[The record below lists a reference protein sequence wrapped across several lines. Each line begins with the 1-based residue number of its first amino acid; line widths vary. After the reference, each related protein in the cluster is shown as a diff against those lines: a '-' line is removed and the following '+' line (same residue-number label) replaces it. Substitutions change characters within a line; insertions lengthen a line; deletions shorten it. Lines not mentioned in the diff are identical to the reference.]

1 MTGRHPTFH
10 VRRLT
15 ARLFP
20 AWALLLALLAGNAQ
34 ATALEPFTAEYQASY
49 LGMQATGNMTL
60 ARQDGNRWKYSLSIR
75 NQLADISQNTVF
87 EEHQGALRPL
97 SSSDRAVALMK
108 KKSVDAKYDWN
119 SSQATWTGDV
129 KPERRGP
136 VKLQAGDMDALL
148 INLAVARDLAAGKPL
163 SYRLVDEG
171 RVRPLQWDVVGKE
184 QVTVQGVSK
193 EATKVVRRTEKREM
207 YAWIVPGLPV
217 PARIL
222 QRENGID
229 TMELTI
235 RSLR

>member
-1 MTGRHPTFH
+1 MTGRPPIFSA
-10 VRRLT
+10 RRFR
-15 ARLFP
+15 ARLP
-20 AWALLLALLAGNAQ
+20 ALFLLLALGTGTAQ
-34 ATALEPFTAEYQASY
+34 AAALEPFTAEYQASY
-49 LGMQATGNMTL
+49 LGMQATGSMTL
-60 ARQDGNRWKYSLSIR
+60 ARQDGNRWKYSLNIR
-75 NQLADISQNTVF
+75 NQVADLSQSTVF
-87 EEHQGALRPL
+87 EEHQGRLRPL
-97 SSSDRAVALMK
+97 SSSDRAVALIK
-108 KKSVDAKYDWN
+108 KKSVDAQYDWTAG
-119 SSQATWTGDV
+119 QATWTGDV

-163 SYRLVDEG
+163 SYRMVDEG

-193 EATKVVRRTEKREM
+193 EATKVVRRTDKREM

-222 QRENGID
+222 QRENGVD

-235 RSLR
+235 RSLH